1 MSKIKYI
8 TEELINERL
17 EAKGFGEK
25 QSENEE
31 VVRQNVLNHYGV
43 ELTDNWTSKVEY
55 YMYEETTKDGYTV
68 YVATNNTNN
77 ISVCEDI
84 YYYNNDLDEK
94 LEEQIKYS
102 NGDEDNPEIIYV
114 DDLNQDFIDRAVENL
129 FIYLAEKFE
138 EEVVDE
144 LLNEGYNHKVVTP
157 INALQYIEMISQDYQ
172 FDKDSKDYYGFI
184 NITVDNDYKW
194 LNYATQ
200 VTKDRDR
207 YEIVANHYGLTIDR
221 VVSLSID
228 KVVKGELIFKELKD
242 ED

>member
-1 MSKIKYI
+1 MGKLI
-8 TEELINERL
+8 TDELINERL

-84 YYYNNDLDEK
+84 YYYNSDLDEK

-207 YEIVANHYGLTIDR
+207 YEIVANHYGLSIDR

>member
-1 MSKIKYI
+1 MGKLI
-8 TEELINERL
+8 TDELINKRL

-43 ELTDNWTSKVEY
+43 ELTDSWTSKVEY

-84 YYYNNDLDEK
+84 YYYNSDLDEK

-114 DDLNQDFIDRAVENL
+114 DDLNQDFIDRAIENL

-157 INALQYIEMISQDYQ
+157 INPLHYIEMISQDIQ
-172 FDKDSKDYYGFI
+172 FDKDNEHYLGFI
-184 NITVDNDYKW
+184 NITVDDTYKW
-194 LNYATQ
+194 SSYATQ
-200 VTKDRDR
+200 VIKDRSR
-207 YEIVANHYGLTIDR
+207 YEIIANHYGLTIER
-221 VVSLSID
+221 AVQS
-228 KVVKGELIFKELKD
+228 ELIFNKLENEK
-242 ED
+242 

>member
-1 MSKIKYI
+1 MGKLI
-8 TEELINERL
+8 TDELINERL
-17 EAKGFGEK
+17 EARGFGEK

-31 VVRQNVLNHYGV
+31 VVRQNVLNYYGV
-43 ELTDNWTSKVEY
+43 ELTDNWTSKAEY

-138 EEVVDE
+138 EDVVDE
-144 LLNEGYNHKVVTP
+144 LFNEGYNHKVVTP

-207 YEIVANHYGLTIDR
+207 YEIVANHYGLSIDR
-221 VVSLSID
+221 VVSLGID
-228 KVVKGELIFKELKD
+228 RVVKGELIFKELKD

>member
-1 MSKIKYI
+1 MGKLI
-8 TEELINERL
+8 TDELINERL

-207 YEIVANHYGLTIDR
+207 YEIVANHYGLSIDR

>member
-1 MSKIKYI
+1 MGKLI
-8 TEELINERL
+8 TDELINKRL

-43 ELTDNWTSKVEY
+43 ELTDSWTSKVEY

-84 YYYNNDLDEK
+84 YYYNSDLDEK

-114 DDLNQDFIDRAVENL
+114 DDLNQDFIDRAIENL

-221 VVSLSID
+221 A
-228 KVVKGELIFKELKD
+228 VKGELIFKELKD

>member
-1 MSKIKYI
+1 MGKLI
-8 TEELINERL
+8 TDELINERL

-184 NITVDNDYKW
+184 NITVNHDYKW

-207 YEIVANHYGLTIDR
+207 YEIVANHYGLSIDR